1 MAGPPWSRLFTP
13 VRRNEQAKYTYYFH
27 MGKLQFLVFILN
39 RRIEENLIAL
49 SREKAELP
57 ARSYGLA
64 QHICGFAAGFLL
76 PFQEEYC
83 VRVGDVL
90 IRGDFQAT
98 GHGVDPL
105 GRPFDFPKVAN
116 WCFIHY
122 HMALGIGPFST
133 ELFIAKAWSKA
144 QCFKNSGHGRAV
156 FDPGF
161 DLFAG

>member
-57 ARSYGLA
+57 ARSYGLE

-90 IRGDFQAT
+90 TRGDSQAT
-98 GHGVDPL
+98 ATASIHLAGPSISPKLPIGVS
-105 GRPFDFPKVAN
+105 
-116 WCFIHY
+116 
-122 HMALGIGPFST
+122 ST
-133 ELFIAKAWSKA
+133 TTW
-144 QCFKNSGHGRAV
+144 
-156 FDPGF
+156 P
-161 DLFAG
+161 